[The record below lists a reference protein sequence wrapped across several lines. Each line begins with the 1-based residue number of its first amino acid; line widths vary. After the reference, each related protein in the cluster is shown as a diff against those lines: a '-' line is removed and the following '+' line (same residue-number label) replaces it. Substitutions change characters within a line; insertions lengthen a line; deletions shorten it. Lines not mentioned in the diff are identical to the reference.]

1 MQNPLLLELFQV
13 IAAWAA
19 LVRSGASGTA
29 NALGRY
35 LRVAIPIV
43 VGYGIL
49 LIALLVEYQLN
60 KTKPAYEAGVVI
72 SFAVILLLGVGFL
85 HKGCMLYRVL
95 TKNNF
100 SSKQARI
107 VFGFSLAFFACLLLQ
122 AAVNLASGLSPVMM
136 QDNNMVAT
144 MTVKMA
150 LNWTSLLL
158 VVAMFWRA
166 VKNSKPNMG
175 TRTRRNYGTRG
186 PTIVIVSPRKST
198 SL

>member
-1 MQNPLLLELFQV
+1 M
-13 IAAWAA
+13 
-19 LVRSGASGTA
+19 VRSSGLGSSA
-29 NALGRY
+29 KNAFGRY
-35 LRVAIPIV
+35 LRATIPFVI
-43 VGYGIL
+43 GYGIF
-49 LIALLVEYQLN
+49 LIALLVVYQLN
-60 KTKPAYEAGVVI
+60 KNQAAYLTGVAI

-122 AAVNLASGLSPVMM
+122 AAVNLASGLSPAMM
-136 QDNNMVAT
+136 QDNMVAT
-144 MTVKMA
+144 ITVKMA

-186 PTIVIVSPRKST
+186 PTIVRVSPRKST